1 MQCTHNM
8 KGENMK
14 YLLTLTIALIISGC
28 STVTGYKPTLNERAD
43 KNFSAAQEDLI
54 YCQQLASNTAGYAK
68 EGIEDAIVAS
78 SGAAAVGA
86 VSGAIITGAV
96 SAGTGAAA
104 GAAIGGI
111 TGLWYGMYESDET
124 YKRAYNSCMS
134 QLGHPVLW

>member
-1 MQCTHNM
+1 
-8 KGENMK
+8 MK

-111 TGLWYGMYESDET
+111 TGLWYGMYESDENQELDLAGLNI
-124 YKRAYNSCMS
+124 KKS
-134 QLGHPVLW
+134 HPGGIFCSAKNVL